1 MDLQW
6 YVGVDWGKSEHQI
19 CLLDAAGKQQAER
32 KIAHSGAGFVEL
44 AQWLS
49 AQTNQSDSASIGVAL
64 ETSSGPVVDCLLALG
79 YRVAAINPKQADRFR
94 DRFSPAGAK
103 DDRHDAFVLAT
114 ALYLEPQALRTLEIL
129 DAETLELR
137 ERHRMREQL
146 VRTKKGIAQKIR
158 QGLWRY
164 YPSFESWFGADLGL
178 PVVQA
183 LWQHMPNPEVTQR
196 RRKSSVATI
205 LKAHKIRRFQA
216 EQVLAQLRAEP
227 LPVST
232 TTTMLLQEQI
242 TLWFQQLDLVQQQL
256 NTVTQQLESKLE
268 SMSTMASASTT
279 GTSGTNPPHPS
290 DRDILASIPGVGTIV
305 LANLLGEAGTAI
317 RNRDHAALRCLTG
330 VAPVTKRSGKS
341 YRVQRRRAANLWLV
355 DSVYHWARVAAQ
367 VDPTCRQRYEALRT
381 RGHTH
386 GRALRSVA
394 DRLLAVACAM
404 LKTGTLYQ
412 RSVTET

>member
-6 YVGVDWGKSEHQI
+6 YVGVDWGKSEHQV
-19 CLLDAAGKQQAER
+19 CLLDATGKQQAER
-32 KIAHSGAGFVEL
+32 KIAHSGAGFAEL
-44 AQWLS
+44 AKWLS

-64 ETSSGPVVDCLLALG
+64 ETSTGPVVDCLLALG
-79 YRVAAINPKQADRFR
+79 YCVAAINPKQADRFR
-94 DRFSPAGAK
+94 DRFSK
-103 DDRHDAFVLAT
+103 DDRRDAFVLAT

-129 DAETLELR
+129 DADTLELR
-137 ERHRMREQL
+137 ERHRLRAQL
-146 VRTKKGIAQKIR
+146 MRTKMGIAQKIR

-164 YPSFESWFGADLGL
+164 YPSFESLFGADLGL

-183 LWQHMPNPEVTQR
+183 LWQHMPNPEVAQL

-205 LKAHKIRRFQA
+205 LKGHKIRRFQA
-216 EQVLAQLRAEP
+216 DQVLVQLRAEP

-232 TTTMLLQEQI
+232 TTTMLLQAQI
-242 TLWFQQLDLVQQQL
+242 ALWFQQLALVQQQL
-256 NTVTQQLESKLE
+256 NDVTQQLESKLE
-268 SMSTMASASTT
+268 SMSTMDSASTT
-279 GTSGTNPPHPS
+279 GTSGTNPPNPS

-317 RNRDHAALRCLTG
+317 RNRDYAALRCLTG

-341 YRVQRRRAANLWLV
+341 CRVQRRRAANLWLV

-367 VDPTCRQRYEALRT
+367 VDPVCRQRYEALRT

-412 RSVTET
+412 RTVVET

>member
-19 CLLDAAGKQQAER
+19 CLLDAAGKQQSER

-103 DDRHDAFVLAT
+103 DDRRDAFVLAT

-129 DAETLELR
+129 DADTLELR

-164 YPSFESWFGADLGL
+164 YPSFESLFGADLGL

-183 LWQHMPNPEVTQR
+183 LWQHMPKPEVAQR
-196 RRKSSVATI
+196 RRKNSVAAI
-205 LKAHKIRRFQA
+205 LKAHRIRRFQA
-216 EQVLAQLRAEP
+216 DQVLAQLRAEP

-256 NTVTQQLESKLE
+256 NDVTQQLESKLE
-268 SMSTMASASTT
+268 SMSTMAAATTT
-279 GTSGTNPPHPS
+279 GTSGSNPPNPS

-305 LANLLGEAGTAI
+305 LANLLGEASTAI

-330 VAPVTKRSGKS
+330 VAPSPNDPGNLIASNAAEQQTYGSWTVSTTCGRLCLSLGSRRGTSRSHLS
-341 YRVQRRRAANLWLV
+341 TTIRSTEDARPYSSLSVLV
-355 DSVYHWARVAAQ
+355 Y
-367 VDPTCRQRYEALRT
+367 
-381 RGHTH
+381 
-386 GRALRSVA
+386 
-394 DRLLAVACAM
+394 
-404 LKTGTLYQ
+404 
-412 RSVTET
+412 